1 VQRRVFALLAALVL
15 VRVTLPLVVLASS
28 GSKLPGLPKYVYE
41 PRLGDAYGFYSAMRE
56 LLATIPRLGVAAPV
70 VVLAVAGLV
79 AVVVRWRRRP
89 RERPWLALLGS
100 ACVSAIATLLVL
112 RMRAPGAATI
122 GWPLVWS
129 VPVLPYRV
137 LGLPLNPDIAYG
149 FGLTLSLA
157 ANAVTVVSTYLLGL
171 WASGRRSVGLIAA
184 SLFGLWPLLMLVVGK
199 TADLGT
205 WEVDLGLAL
214 YSEPLSTALVASAA
228 ALLVRP
234 GRGEVAEILAGALL
248 GFSVAVRLSNVVI
261 AFCVVAVLY
270 LSRGRWSALRV
281 SAGAATFVPLV
292 AAYWPLGYPK
302 VPEEQF
308 QDPLGLDYA
317 LPAWRDS
324 VVWGWQAFVAL
335 VPLAVVGTFA
345 LARRHA
351 AFLWSWILLTAALY
365 SFYFVTPL
373 HPRFLLVTLP
383 ALFVLWAAGV
393 VALANHVRTA
403 RVAHTE
409 PT

>member
-1 VQRRVFALLAALVL
+1 MQRRVLTLLAALVL
-15 VRVTLPLVVLASS
+15 VRVTLPLVVLAAS
-28 GSKLPGLPKYVYE
+28 GSKLPGLPEYVYV
-41 PRLGDAYGFYSAMRE
+41 PLIGDRYGFYFAMRE
-56 LLATIPRLGVAAPV
+56 LFATIPRLGVAAPG

-79 AVVVRWRRRP
+79 VVVVRWRQRP
-89 RERPWLALLGS
+89 GERPWLALLGS
-100 ACVSAIATLLVL
+100 VCVSAIATLLVL

-137 LGLPLNPDIAYG
+137 LGLPLNPDIAFG
-149 FGLTLSLA
+149 FGLALSLA
-157 ANAVTVVSTYLLGL
+157 ANSVTVVATYLIGL
-171 WASGRRSVGLIAA
+171 WTTGRQSVGLVAA

-234 GRGEVAEILAGALL
+234 RRSEVAEILAGALL
-248 GFSVAVRLSNVVI
+248 GFSVAVRLSNIVIVACAIVLLYVVD
-261 AFCVVAVLY
+261 
-270 LSRGRWSALRV
+270 RRRALRV
-281 SAGAATFVPLV
+281 GAGAAVFVPLV

-317 LPAWRDS
+317 VPAWRDS
-324 VVWGWQAFVAL
+324 LVWGWQAFVAL
-335 VPLAVVGTFA
+335 VPLAVVGSFA

-351 AFLWSWILLTAALY
+351 ALLWSWILSTAVLY

-383 ALFVLWAAGV
+383 ALFVLWAAGA
-393 VALANHVRTA
+393 VAVANRVRTA